1 MITKNI
7 NIDIE
12 LEEFSLEEIL
22 EELKYRYTKSANAI
36 SDNVEKEHFVHSFK
50 KILKCKDGG
59 TWYLTEAEVLEWE
72 KDGSI
77 KSGDVLYRV
86 ITYKTY

>member
-1 MITKNI
+1 MEIENTSDRKFIFPEPKTEIAGYI
-7 NIDIE
+7 N
-12 LEEFSLEEIL
+12 
-22 EELKYRYTKSANAI
+22 
-36 SDNVEKEHFVHSFK
+36 SFK

-86 ITYKTY
+86 ITDKTY